1 MTKRYSKKIVRET
14 IKKKKEKPYEYYL
27 THLRI
32 QPFNSFY
39 FLNKTNS
46 KNNTSKEQSKTNIKM
61 PQMT

>member
-46 KNNTSKEQSKTNIKM
+46 KNNINLKTTRQKNKAK
-61 PQMT
+61 PT